1 VLASGD
7 EAQAAN
13 RQLGEQRGVFV
24 ANRDA
29 EREARINAIEEASQW
44 SLGVEISDEQA
55 LDYATTALDILQEL
69 TIARSEVFQPLEAQ
83 PALLEALKDDR
94 QEVSLGAAKVL
105 ARFSTAEAQR
115 ALAKAAVSGERGEQM
130 QIKLLRNLS
139 RSARMSGNQLT
150 GSQLDSLS
158 QLVDTAEGSLADVA
172 AEAHGALNLPTAK
185 SVDRILQ

>member
-1 VLASGD
+1 
-7 EAQAAN
+7 
-13 RQLGEQRGVFV
+13 
-24 ANRDA
+24 
-29 EREARINAIEEASQW
+29 
-44 SLGVEISDEQA
+44 
-55 LDYATTALDILQEL
+55 
-69 TIARSEVFQPLEAQ
+69 
-83 PALLEALKDDR
+83 
-94 QEVSLGAAKVL
+94 
-105 ARFSTAEAQR
+105 
-115 ALAKAAVSGERGEQM
+115 M